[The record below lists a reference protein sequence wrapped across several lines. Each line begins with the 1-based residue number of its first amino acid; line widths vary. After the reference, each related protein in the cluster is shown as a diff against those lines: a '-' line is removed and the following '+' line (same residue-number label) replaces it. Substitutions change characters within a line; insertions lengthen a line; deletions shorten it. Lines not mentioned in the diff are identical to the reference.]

1 MQKGVILNILSVLIM
16 SLSPLVNK
24 LSLGYFEP
32 MTAAFLNSLFAS
44 VFCFLYGS
52 VIKEK
57 IEFIKDKFIWIIGL
71 TNAVGLICLFLS
83 LNFLSPVT
91 VGFLGRFYIIF
102 AIMLAV
108 VMLNEKFRKVDKI
121 LIITA
126 VIGTFL
132 FVEKGSELNSYLGIA
147 FALLYTFLFALTNT
161 LIKKKVSSYSSNS
174 ILFYNNALSS
184 VFIAIFILV
193 FGEFKTPII
202 HFEGI
207 FLLFLS
213 AFLSGFLGLLLFYEG
228 LKHIKFSSANLI
240 RSTGPLVVAFYSW
253 WFFPIELTIQN
264 IIGAILLLGS
274 VILVTIKPKKIY
286 GNKERSAS

>member
-1 MQKGVILNILSVLIM
+1 MKKGVILNILSLLIM
-16 SLSPLVNK
+16 SLSPLINK
-24 LSLGYFEP
+24 FSLGYFEP
-32 MTAAFLNSLFAS
+32 MTAALFNSIFAS
-44 VFCFLYGS
+44 IFCFLYGL

-57 IEFIKDKFIWIIGL
+57 IEFIKDKYIWLIGF

-83 LNFLSPVT
+83 LSFLSPVT

-102 AIMLAV
+102 AIILAV
-108 VMLNEKFRKVDKI
+108 VMLKEKFMKVDVA
-121 LIITA
+121 LIVTA

-161 LIKKKVSSYSSNS
+161 LVKKKVSSYSSNS

-184 VFIAIFILV
+184 VFIAVFILI
-193 FGEFKTPII
+193 FGGFQTTSF
-202 HFEGI
+202 HLEGM

-213 AFLSGFLGLLLFYEG
+213 AFFSGFLGLLLFYEG
-228 LKHIKFSSANLI
+228 LKHIRFSTANLI

-286 GNKERSAS
+286 GKRERFAS